1 MEIILQNMMSF
12 WKTVNTNARTELS
25 ILRMKDPC
33 AVTAFAKMQ
42 DIPLDSYESN
52 IN

>member
-1 MEIILQNMMSF
+1 MSF

-42 DIPLDSYESN
+42 VIPLDLYKLD
-52 IN
+52 I